1 MAVIDIFEGYFPAS
15 CVYNGRERHAAK
27 VTLTSDSEKGQIRYE
42 AAVTFFPH
50 DDEEDFAVSYDAY
63 ASRVIYEG
71 KGRRSKKKEKVFL
84 EELPDIV
91 RELSEELEGKVDL
104 EHPLR
109 EVRLG

>member
-50 DDEEDFAVSYDAY
+50 DDEEDYGVSYDAY
-63 ASRVIYEG
+63 ASRVLYEG
-71 KGRRSKKKEKVFL
+71 KGRRSKKREQALL
-84 EELPDIV
+84 EEFPEVI
-91 RELSEELEGKVDL
+91 RELAEELEGEVDL

-109 EVRLG
+109 EVRRA

>member
-1 MAVIDIFEGYFPAS
+1 MRRQSP
-15 CVYNGRERHAAK
+15 
-27 VTLTSDSEKGQIRYE
+27 
-42 AAVTFFPH
+42 
-50 DDEEDFAVSYDAY
+50 FAVSYDAY
-63 ASRVIYEG
+63 ASRVVYEG

-91 RELSEELEGKVDL
+91 RELSEELEGEVDL